1 MNYEHSIKMR
11 TMPVGRL
18 ITIMS
23 LPAMF
28 SMLIQALYNIVDT
41 VYVSKIDET
50 NDFYM
55 TALGYAFPI
64 QILLLAFSLGIGIG
78 TNVMV
83 AKKLGEQNKDEASDI
98 ARTGIAMA
106 IIGAIV
112 FFLLSFII
120 VKPFMKYMSNN
131 DIIISAGIDYLTIIL
146 LFSSFSIMEIVLT
159 KILQGMGRMIVPM
172 FAQLIGAITN
182 IILDPIFIFGLGFIP
197 AMGVKGAAI
206 ATVISQGFA
215 LLFVLCIIIFGKN
228 EIHLGLKKF
237 KFKSKYVLSIVQIG
251 LPSMV
256 MNVIGSLA
264 NVFLNKIL
272 TFHDPSEIAN
282 GVLVSYSKLQSFV
295 FMPVF
300 GLNQGGMPI
309 LSYNY
314 GAKIKDRFIKT
325 QKILYISS
333 IIILFIGFLIF
344 QFFPKQLLNIFSP
357 TEDLLNMGERALRL
371 ISYAFV
377 PAAISIITTVTYQSL
392 GKGFM
397 ALIMSLARQAILL
410 VPLASIL
417 GKIGGIN
424 LVWLSFPIAEA
435 IVALI
440 FTVLVVMIVKKAFI
454 ENKEGALN
462 G

>member
-1 MNYEHSIKMR
+1 MNNEHSIKMR

-18 ITIMS
+18 IKVMS

-28 SMLIQALYNIVDT
+28 SMLIQALYNVVDT
-41 VYVSKIDET
+41 IYVSQIDKS

-83 AKKLGEQNKDEASDI
+83 AKKLGEQNKDEAANI
-98 ARTGIAMA
+98 AKTGIAMA

-112 FFLLSFII
+112 FFFLGFII
-120 VKPFMKYMSNN
+120 VKPFMNYMSNN
-131 DIIISAGIDYLTIIL
+131 DVIINAGIDYLTIIL
-146 LFSSFSIMEIVLT
+146 LFSSFSIIEIVLS

-172 FAQLIGAITN
+172 FSQLLGAIAN

-206 ATVISQGFA
+206 ATVISQG
-215 LLFVLCIIIFGKN
+215 LSMVFVLCIIIFGKN
-228 EIHLGLKKF
+228 EISLGLKNF
-237 KFKSKYVLSIVQIG
+237 KFKVKYVLSIIQIG

-272 TFHDPSEIAN
+272 ITNDPSEVAN
-282 GVLVSYSKLQSFV
+282 GVLTSYTKLQSFV

-314 GAKIKDRFIKT
+314 GANLKDRFIKA
-325 QKILYISS
+325 QKILYSS
-333 IIILFIGFLIF
+333 AIIIMFIGFLVF
-344 QFFPKQLLNIFSP
+344 QFFPRQLLNIFSP
-357 TEDLLNMGERALRL
+357 TEDLLNMGEKALKL
-371 ISYAFV
+371 ISYAFI

-397 ALIMSLARQAILL
+397 ALIMSLSRQAILL

-424 LVWLSFPIAEA
+424 LVWLAFPIAEG
-435 IVALI
+435 IVTVI
-440 FTVLVVMIVKKAFI
+440 FTILVVGFVKRTFI
-454 ENKEGALN
+454 DIKEGALN

>member
-1 MNYEHSIKMR
+1 
-11 TMPVGRL
+11 
-18 ITIMS
+18 
-23 LPAMF
+23 
-28 SMLIQALYNIVDT
+28 
-41 VYVSKIDET
+41 
-50 NDFYM
+50 
-55 TALGYAFPI
+55 
-64 QILLLAFSLGIGIG
+64 
-78 TNVMV
+78 
-83 AKKLGEQNKDEASDI
+83 
-98 ARTGIAMA
+98 
-106 IIGAIV
+106 
-112 FFLLSFII
+112 
-120 VKPFMKYMSNN
+120 
-131 DIIISAGIDYLTIIL
+131 
-146 LFSSFSIMEIVLT
+146 
-159 KILQGMGRMIVPM
+159 
-172 FAQLIGAITN
+172 QLIGAITN

-237 KFKSKYVLSIVQIG
+237 KFKSKYVSSIIQIG

-333 IIILFIGFLIF
+333 II
-344 QFFPKQLLNIFSP
+344 
-357 TEDLLNMGERALRL
+357 
-371 ISYAFV
+371 
-377 PAAISIITTVTYQSL
+377 
-392 GKGFM
+392 
-397 ALIMSLARQAILL
+397 
-410 VPLASIL
+410 
-417 GKIGGIN
+417 
-424 LVWLSFPIAEA
+424 
-435 IVALI
+435 
-440 FTVLVVMIVKKAFI
+440 
-454 ENKEGALN
+454 
-462 G
+462 